1 MMTRA
6 ALFAA
11 AGLAALLTAGAAAAQ
26 TISVGQTVSGTITT
40 SDAMVVEDSSHY
52 DCWVFRAPAGNYTVD
67 YRSNDFD
74 AFVGVGRGT
83 DCGVPVEFFNDDG
96 AGSLD
101 SHLEFATDGGPWF
114 IKANTLEGGET
125 GAYTLTLVA
134 GGTPGSDD
142 MADMAGEGGEDM
154 SFAAIDQLMA
164 MEGADVH
171 ILNVVC
177 AAVDT
182 LDLISTMESMTEDQL
197 MARIEAGERFTTAA
211 YASGLAL
218 GFDQGEVEGQVAE
231 FGAAMLM
238 DPEMAVDVPSARQE
252 CMGLVG

>member
-11 AGLAALLTAGAAAAQ
+11 AGLAALLTAGAASAQ
-26 TISVGQTVSGTITT
+26 TISVGQTVSGQIT
-40 SDAMVVEDSSHY
+40 SADRALPDDSRY
-52 DCWVFRAPAGNYTVD
+52 DCWVFTADAGNYTID
-67 YRSNDFD
+67 YRSQDFD
-74 AFVGVGRGT
+74 AFVAVGKGG
-83 DCGVPVEFFNDDG
+83 DCSAAESDFNDDG
-96 AGSLD
+96 DEGLD

-114 IKANTLEGGET
+114 IRANTLEGGET
-125 GAYTLTLVA
+125 GAYTLTLTA
-134 GGTPGSDD
+134 GGTPGGGD
-142 MADMAGEGGEDM
+142 MADMGGEDM
-154 SFAAIDQLMA
+154 GFPALEQLMA

-171 ILNVVC
+171 IMNVVC
-177 AAVDT
+177 SAVDT
-182 LDLISTMESMTEDQL
+182 LDLISTMETMTEDQL
-197 MARIEAGERFTTAA
+197 MARIAAGERFTNAA

>member
-11 AGLAALLTAGAAAAQ
+11 AGLAALLTAGTATAQ
-26 TISVGQTVSGTITT
+26 SIDVGQTVSGQITP
-40 SDAMVVEDSSHY
+40 SDLSLPDGSNY
-52 DCWVFRAPAGNYTVD
+52 DCWVFDAAAGNYTVD
-67 YRSNDFD
+67 YRSEDFD
-74 AFVGVGRGT
+74 AFVAVGKGR
-83 DCGVPVEFFNDDG
+83 DCAGAESDVNDDG
-96 AGSLD
+96 DEGLD

-114 IKANTLEGGET
+114 IRANTLSAGEA
-125 GAYTLTLVA
+125 GAYSLTLVA
-134 GGTPGSDD
+134 GGTPGGGD
-142 MADMAGEGGEDM
+142 MGDMGGEDLG
-154 SFAAIDQLMA
+154 FPALDQLMA

-177 AAVDT
+177 SAVDT
-182 LDLISTMESMTEDQL
+182 LDLISTMETMTEDQL

-218 GFDQGEVEGQVAE
+218 GFDQSEVEGQVAE
-231 FGAAMLM
+231 FGAAMLL

>member
-11 AGLAALLTAGAAAAQ
+11 AGLAALLTAGAASAQ

-40 SDAMVVEDSSHY
+40 SDAVVVEDGSYY

-96 AGSLD
+96 AESLD
-101 SHLEFATDGGPWF
+101 SHLEFATDGGAWF

-125 GAYTLTLVA
+125 GAYTLTLTA
-134 GGTPGSDD
+134 GGTPGGGD
-142 MADMAGEGGEDM
+142 MADMGGEDM

-177 AAVDT
+177 SAVDT
-182 LDLISTMESMTEDQL
+182 LDLISTMETMTEDQL
-197 MARIEAGERFTTAA
+197 MARIEAGERFTNAA

-218 GFDQGEVEGQVAE
+218 GFARDEVEGQVAE
-231 FGAAMLM
+231 FGAAMLL
-238 DPEMAVDVPSARQE
+238 DPEMAVDVPCARQE

>member
-1 MMTRA
+1 M
-6 ALFAA
+6 
-11 AGLAALLTAGAAAAQ
+11 
-26 TISVGQTVSGTITT
+26 GQTVSGQITPSDT
-40 SDAMVVEDSSHY
+40 SLPDGSNF
-52 DCWVFRAPAGNYTVD
+52 DCWVFTAAAGNYTVD
-67 YRSNDFD
+67 YRSEGFD
-74 AFVGVGRGT
+74 AFVAVGKGR
-83 DCGVPVEFFNDDG
+83 DCASVESDFNDDG
-96 AGSLD
+96 DEGLD
-101 SHLEFATDGGPWF
+101 SHLEFAADGGPWF
-114 IKANTLEGGET
+114 IRANTLEAGES
-125 GAYTLTLVA
+125 GDYTLTLVA
-134 GGTPGSDD
+134 GGTPGG
-142 MADMAGEGGEDM
+142 ADMGDMGGEDM

-164 MEGADVH
+164 MEGADDH

-218 GFDQGEVEGQVAE
+218 GFDQSEVEGQVAE

-252 CMGLVG
+252 CLGLVG